1 MWNELKTVSF
11 PLWTAI
17 LLFAMAVPFFGQ
29 GQNTEQESPSQ
40 GALEILQAPTVPDIS
55 SFTKADFRWR
65 LTQAENA
72 LTGGLPYLAKTICQN
87 LERAWEGQPDA
98 IPPELSLCH
107 VDALIALGERQ
118 AAEKL
123 LTSRQQ
129 LNSSARNLRLS
140 LIYEQERN
148 TAKSREALQQVRS
161 IDLDTSDWFWY
172 YLIQAFVAEE
182 AEDDMLREE
191 FLERAKDS
199 IETPMHQILWD
210 LFFLQRVQLEQQID
224 EAALEQLRQKS
235 EQFYGGQLGFQFARQ
250 YILAL
255 QSLGHTGKAL
265 EVAEKQ
271 LNSLR
276 GTESRE
282 EDLFRLLIGHIAGAS
297 SSTGADNLRRLVSS
311 GRNREWQGLALYLLA
326 QHEMENNREG
336 FIDFLDVLIDRKEE
350 HPLLDT
356 ILYLRAQA
364 AQLDNKKGEAAE
376 LAHRILEQFPGS
388 NLLKP
393 TIYLLARNAWEDN
406 PQRLRDTAE
415 LLLRYRNLVHSIPQR
430 ARIQVLLGD
439 VYFLNKD
446 YAAARNAY
454 AASIRELRDEN
465 MRALALF
472 QLVQTY
478 LITNDILGA
487 IDALNQ
493 EEWTLPNEWR
503 WRIHWNLLISMR
515 QKGMQREAFQR
526 INHLLAERSL
536 DSDTTPIELR
546 WRFQWLKADLSLIDG
561 NPDETLQMTSQ
572 LLDSLEQQKEQS
584 TPATHKHLIGHTLL
598 IRAQAFFQENRVT
611 EAMETL
617 VLIQQLQPTEEIE
630 ILSLLL
636 KARFH
641 EARNQI
647 VESQAALQEIA
658 DRFPSSKYAPL
669 ALFEAAAKAEQRG
682 INSSFDQAIALLE
695 RIVRNYPEERRLR
708 FQARLRQGEILR
720 KMSQFS
726 SAAGIYRTLMQQARN
741 DLEQYTAQLHL
752 AYCLI
757 ALGNLD
763 RQNLEEARSYLERIR
778 NIRTLPA
785 DLRAEAGFQEGFVL
799 RRLGE
804 NQQAIEVFNEV
815 FNEFLQNAADPKI
828 TGPQGRYWSVRS
840 VLELIDILEAQ
851 GLREESLRLYTYLRS
866 LSLPGLSNLITTRM
880 ERLKNSHPPRQD
892 TQTP

>member
-1 MWNELKTVSF
+1 
-11 PLWTAI
+11 
-17 LLFAMAVPFFGQ
+17 MAVLFHGQ
-29 GQNTEQESPSQ
+29 ELAAEQESTAQ
-40 GALEILQAPTVPDIS
+40 EALEIFQAPTVPNIS
-55 SFTKADFRWR
+55 SFTDADYRWR

-72 LTGGLPYLAKTICQN
+72 LAGGLPYLAKTICQN
-87 LERAWEGQPDA
+87 LEKAWEGHNEP

-107 VDALIALGERQ
+107 IDALIALGQRQ

-123 LTSRQQ
+123 LTSRQL
-129 LNSSARNLRLS
+129 LNPSARSLRLA

-148 TAKSREALQQVRS
+148 TAKSQEALQQVRS
-161 IDLDTSDWFWY
+161 IDLDTNDWFWY

-182 AEDDMLREE
+182 AENEDLKEE

-210 LFFLQRVQLEQQID
+210 LFFLQRLQLDQQID
-224 EAALEQLRQKS
+224 DAILEQLREKS
-235 EQFYGGQLGFQFARQ
+235 DQFYGGQLGFQYARQ

-255 QSLGHTGKAL
+255 QSMGQTSKAL

-271 LNSLR
+271 LSSLR
-276 GTESRE
+276 GTGSRE

-297 SSTGADNLRRLVSS
+297 SSAGADNLRRLVAS
-311 GRNREWQGLALYLLA
+311 GSNREWQSLALYLLA

-336 FIDFLDVLIDRKEE
+336 FIDFLDVLIDRKDE

-364 AQLDNKKGEAAE
+364 AQLDNKKSEAAE

-388 NLLKP
+388 SLLRP

-415 LLLRYRNLVHSIPQR
+415 LLLRYRNLVNSIPQR

-454 AASIRELRDEN
+454 SAAIRELRDEN
-465 MRALALF
+465 MRSLALF

-478 LITNDILGA
+478 LITDDIMGA

-493 EEWTLPNEWR
+493 EEWTLPNDWR

-536 DSDTTPIELR
+536 DTDSIPIELR

-561 NPDETLQMTSQ
+561 NPDETLQMTAQ
-572 LLDSLEQQKEQS
+572 LLDSLEQQKDQS
-584 TPATHKHLIGHTLL
+584 NPTTYKHLVGHTLL
-598 IRAQAFFQENRVT
+598 IRAQAFFQENRFT
-611 EAMETL
+611 EAMENL
-617 VLIQQLQPTEEIE
+617 ALIQQLQPTEEIE
-630 ILSLLL
+630 ILALLL

-658 DRFPSSKYAPL
+658 DRFPSSQYAPL

-682 INSSFDQAIALLE
+682 IQSSFDQAIALLE
-695 RIVRNYPEERRLR
+695 RIVRNYPEERKLR
-708 FQARLRQGEILR
+708 YQARLRQGEILR

-763 RQNLEEARSYLERIR
+763 RQNMEEARSYLERIR

-804 NQQAIEVFNEV
+804 NQQAIEVFNEILH
-815 FNEFLQNAADPKI
+815 EFLQNAADPNAL
-828 TGPQGRYWSVRS
+828 GPQGRYWAVRS
-840 VLELIDILEAQ
+840 VLELIEILEAQ

-880 ERLKNSHPPRQD
+880 ERLQNPQPSRQE
-892 TQTP
+892 TPTP